1 MENSITKDDLE
12 RIRASIRDK
21 YIKVADSP
29 EGLFKYPT
37 GRSGIEAQGYDPRFE
52 FL

>member
-1 MENSITKDDLE
+1 MTIQISQDDLKKIE
-12 RIRASIRDK
+12 AGIRDK

-37 GRSGIEAQGYDPRFE
+37 GRSVGY
-52 FL
+52 